1 MRNPITRLA
10 SQLVYM
16 DYLGLSLSQS
26 FGYRRVDSLL
36 ILRLLRKTPIE
47 SLRDSFEAW
56 TRTINKAVRKMSGG
70 YQEHAFNSHKLTPL
84 NYTGTAFSRK
94 LSACIIDHQAH
105 SSLVG
110 GDKSLSRCKLEALLL
125 YPGLM
130 GCQTKMVLG
139 RRCFDPF
146 MLTSEDIV
154 EAKRR
159 VLHEFVFVGL
169 SDDMIVIPI
178 VVTAA
183 DRDICHI
190 EVGIQEHWEQSV
202 IKFHEKFGGR
212 MFSDELLVHRA
223 SINEAIDRKSQLQ
236 QLMAALELQDP
247 WDSALYDYAKL
258 VFFRSN

>member
-1 MRNPITRLA
+1 
-10 SQLVYM
+10 
-16 DYLGLSLSQS
+16 
-26 FGYRRVDSLL
+26 
-36 ILRLLRKTPIE
+36 
-47 SLRDSFEAW
+47 
-56 TRTINKAVRKMSGG
+56 
-70 YQEHAFNSHKLTPL
+70 
-84 NYTGTAFSRK
+84 
-94 LSACIIDHQAH
+94 
-105 SSLVG
+105 
-110 GDKSLSRCKLEALLL
+110 
-125 YPGLM
+125 
-130 GCQTKMVLG
+130 
-139 RRCFDPF
+139 
-146 MLTSEDIV
+146 MLTSEDLD

-247 WDSALYDYAKL
+247 WDSALYDYVKL